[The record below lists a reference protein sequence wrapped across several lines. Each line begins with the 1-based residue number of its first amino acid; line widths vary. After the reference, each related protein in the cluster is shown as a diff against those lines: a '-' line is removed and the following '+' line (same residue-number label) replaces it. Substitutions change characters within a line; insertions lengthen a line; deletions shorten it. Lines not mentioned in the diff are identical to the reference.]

1 MHKPPIKIMIVDDQ
15 VDLARQI
22 QSIFEADQRFVVIAN
37 LPSAAQIVHDVQAHQ
52 PDLVLMDINMPD
64 IDGIEALKLIRQ
76 AGLTTPVLMQT
87 IHELDSYIF
96 ESILAGGN
104 GYVVKST
111 PPDRLLE
118 YAVEATLN
126 GAPFSPGIAYKVLNH
141 VRAKEQTEPDADKR
155 LSERHIQ
162 VIELLMRG
170 FSYQEIADELHISKD
185 TVGYHVRGIYANLH
199 IKSRTELQNPTGW
212 WHKVLN
218 FRKSLR

>member
-1 MHKPPIKIMIVDDQ
+1 MHKSPIKIMIVDDQ

-22 QSIFEADQRFVVIAN
+22 QSIFEADQRFVVVAN
-37 LPSAAQIVHDVQAHQ
+37 LPSATQIVHDVHAHQ

-96 ESILAGGN
+96 DSILAGGN

-111 PPDRLLE
+111 PHDRLLE

-126 GAPFSPGIAYKVLNH
+126 
-141 VRAKEQTEPDADKR
+141 
-155 LSERHIQ
+155 
-162 VIELLMRG
+162 
-170 FSYQEIADELHISKD
+170 
-185 TVGYHVRGIYANLH
+185 
-199 IKSRTELQNPTGW
+199 
-212 WHKVLN
+212 
-218 FRKSLR
+218 